1 MSGNKGVQVYFGNG
15 RGKTTAAVGQCIRA
29 ISMEE
34 QVIFIQ
40 FLKGKDQEMLRCL
53 DQFGENIKVFRFEKF
68 QDFYLDLSPED
79 QEEEKANLLNGFH
92 YAQKVAEIGECE
104 LLVLDEVLGL
114 VDLGIIRV
122 EERVNLIRIC
132 KESCRLVMTGMNL
145 PEEIL
150 PYVDIASRIEAVK
163 G

>member
-122 EERVNLIRIC
+122 EELVNLIRIC